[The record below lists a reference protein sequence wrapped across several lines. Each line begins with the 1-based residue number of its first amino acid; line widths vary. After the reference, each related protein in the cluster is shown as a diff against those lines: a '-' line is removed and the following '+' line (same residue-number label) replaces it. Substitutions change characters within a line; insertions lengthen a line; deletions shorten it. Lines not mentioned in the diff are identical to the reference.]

1 MNETKHELAA
11 ADGGSADDDFV
22 VQVLGG
28 ACSMRDTCEV
38 VHEVRA
44 IARNDTA
51 RDFCDH
57 RNVFR
62 SAAFECHA
70 YTTVPAGAVDILA
83 RAWAHR
89 MQYFFNVA
97 LANDDFSM
105 AFTQATLDEYLEP
118 TEFSELKRTAAL
130 PAILRQR
137 QANISG
143 LFA

>member
-1 MNETKHELAA
+1 
-11 ADGGSADDDFV
+11 
-22 VQVLGG
+22 
-28 ACSMRDTCEV
+28 MRDTGEV
-38 VHEVRA
+38 VHGVRA

-62 SAAFECHA
+62 SASFEDRA
-70 YTTVPAGAVDILA
+70 YATAPAGAVDILA

-97 LANDDFSM
+97 VANSDFSM
-105 AFTQATLDEYLEP
+105 ALTQAILDEYIEP
-118 TEFSELKRTAAL
+118 TEFSELKRAAAL

-137 QANISG
+137 MAKISG
-143 LFA
+143 LFT

>member
-1 MNETKHELAA
+1 
-11 ADGGSADDDFV
+11 
-22 VQVLGG
+22 
-28 ACSMRDTCEV
+28 MRDTCEV
-38 VHEVRA
+38 VHGVRA

-62 SAAFECHA
+62 SASFEYHTYA
-70 YTTVPAGAVDILA
+70 TAPAGAVDILA

-89 MQYFFNVA
+89 MLYVFNVA
-97 LANDDFSM
+97 LANNDFSM
-105 AFTQATLDEYLEP
+105 AFTQAILDEYIEP

-137 QANISG
+137 MAKISG
-143 LFA
+143 LFT